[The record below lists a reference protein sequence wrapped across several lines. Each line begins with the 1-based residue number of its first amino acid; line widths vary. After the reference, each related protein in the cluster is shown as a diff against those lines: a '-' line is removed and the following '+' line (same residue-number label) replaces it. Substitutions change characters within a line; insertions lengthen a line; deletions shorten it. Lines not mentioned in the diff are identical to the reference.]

1 MREEMIDGSIGRCMD
16 RHRWKQEEYVQLKKE
31 WEAWIRD
38 GRWEEEREEDEEEMF
53 G

>member
-1 MREEMIDGSIGRCMD
+1 MD
-16 RHRWKQEEYVQLKKE
+16 RLGDVCIDRDESRSEYVELKKE

-38 GRWEEEREEDEEEMF
+38 GEEEREEDEEERF